1 MTNVRKEESHTGAI
15 SQLLTTIA
23 ALLHRY
29 FPMQRMMLGPG
40 RSSVRVSG
48 YSASSV
54 LATGLIAS
62 LAGEGS
68 AQTVCTTG
76 NTPCTVTGTIN
87 VAAGAT
93 GLSDTGPNV
102 MSTAAAVLVN
112 LNGANTTALLAAQGG
127 TINFDNGTV
136 SSTVAASN
144 RTGLRVTDANSAIN
158 ASNAAISLTLASGTG
173 NGVSNLIGVNVD
185 NGGAA
190 ALNST
195 TVNVS
200 GLSNGTGIVG
210 MRVAGSGSQLVFN
223 GGSVTAA
230 GRGAIGVLAEAGGVA
245 IIGTGATI
253 AASGAATLS
262 APVTRSHALFSTGA
276 GSQIN
281 GTGINANSAGIGGNA
296 ARAEAGGAVSLI
308 SSTLSTTG
316 AGSELFPSAAAF
328 ASSGGTISLGGPGS
342 TIVTTGQAGYG
353 LHVEDAGSQA
363 IVSNTN
369 VTVSGSRAVG
379 INLLNGGAAT
389 VGNSAISANNFIAI
403 DLLGT
408 GSALALN
415 NTSVNTISGT
425 AYGIRARSGS
435 EVVINGGSITT
446 QGASAA
452 GLFIGSSTVTA
463 NGLNI
468 RIYGDNNAM
477 GALADGGS
485 RVELNGGQVTT
496 SGNGV
501 AVAAFPHAVASRN
514 PGGQLIANGTPLTT
528 LGNRAMGAVADDG
541 GTTTLNGNPITTFGT
556 QSLGLFAVV
565 EQTGPQFAA
574 SVVGNNLTIET
585 AGALAHGAQAQ
596 QNDLAAQALITLNDS
611 SLTTHGAGAMGL
623 RAILSGTVIANRT
636 MALTEGLA
644 AHGVEARDNN
654 SSVTLNNSLITAT
667 GPNAHGALANSG
679 GLVVG
684 NATMVRAMGANGSA
698 LHLAGAPG
706 FVSNANFNGSTLT
719 NVSGPTIGVAG
730 DGNVTLTGS
739 FASGSGQW
747 LRVGTLN
754 NFIPLAAPDAPL
766 LGVGDPEGLDPPPV
780 ILPPPAALPVV
791 PGLANVTL
799 RNSTVIGSAF
809 TAPGSVSSVTLLDNS
824 TWIMTGSSNVTNLV
838 NDPSLIQ
845 FTPPTGDA
853 NLLSSYKT
861 LTTVNYVG
869 INGIIGLNTYLGN
882 DSAPSDRLVID
893 GGTATGLSPL
903 RIANTIGRGDLTRGN
918 GILVIDA
925 VNGGTTAPGTFVL
938 AGPVS
943 AGPYDYTLHRSSI
956 VDASNPDDWYLR
968 SRINCALEPTNPAC
982 AQPSPD
988 PANYRPETSLYAAIP
1003 SMALLYG
1010 RSLLDTLHERV
1021 GEEED
1026 QRNRPNPEN
1035 GKVGWA
1041 RIIGVTGHQN
1051 GDRLGIFG
1059 SGPQY
1064 SYSFGGLQGGMDV
1077 YRHDKP
1083 DGSRDQAGVYFA
1095 IGNDRGRVTHISGV
1109 QGNSNF
1115 DAYSLGGYW
1124 THFGPQGWYTDT
1136 ILQGTFYDVDSS
1148 AHRGLATLNT
1158 NGQGLAASVEAGHP
1172 FRFADGYF
1180 IEPQVQ
1186 MIYQSIAFANASDGA
1201 ALVRFDNADSLLG
1214 RIGARFGRTWSIDGG
1229 PRSVTAWIR
1238 PNLWNEFRGNPVTS
1252 FSSEAGFI
1260 PFRADL
1266 GGLFGELN
1274 IGASGQLSADV
1285 TLYANASY
1293 QARFD
1298 GAGSAY
1304 DGKVG
1309 MRFAW

>member
-1 MTNVRKEESHTGAI
+1 MTFAWTVCYPKHHASICFLAVVLFVANA
-15 SQLLTTIA
+15 
-23 ALLHRY
+23 
-29 FPMQRMMLGPG
+29 P
-40 RSSVRVSG
+40 SV
-48 YSASSV
+48 
-54 LATGLIAS
+54 
-62 LAGEGS
+62 S
-68 AQTVCTTG
+68 AQVCPTPAIANGGQCTVPSGTTLNVNGAGNVGIDALNAGNITANGITENLASATTTG
-76 NTPCTVTGTIN
+76 V
-87 VAAGAT
+87 
-93 GLSDTGPNV
+93 LSDSGGRVTFDG
-102 MSTAAAVLVN
+102 STLK
-112 LNGANTTALLAAQGG
+112 TTA
-127 TINFDNGTV
+127 TT
-136 SSTVAASN
+136 T
-144 RTGLRVTDANSAIN
+144 ANSAGQIGLRATGTGSQIFATGSTITMGPPN
-158 ASNAAISLTLASGTG
+158 GTTTASNMTGALAEAGTVISLTNTFLQMLGGGNGLTNRGVVATGVGSTIGISGGGVSTASRGSIAVTAEDSGVINLGNGALISTTGVQNTVGPIGSHALISFGAGSRINGDGISISTSGLLASGARAENGGLIFLTRTTISTSSTASADTDPSSAARVMSGGFIELRGSTITTTGQRG
-173 NGVSNLIGVNVD
+173 NGISVQDVGSVASVFDSTISVSGTRAPAAFIF

-190 ALNST
+190 EFTNSALFSAN
-195 TVNVS
+195 N
-200 GLSNGTGIVG
+200 TGVL
-210 MRVAGSGSQLVFN
+210 VQDAGSTIKLTDSTIRSTAAVGYGLRVNAGGSAEMS
-223 GGSVTAA
+223 GGSVTTE
-230 GRGAIGVLAEAGGVA
+230 GRDGPAF
-245 IIGTGATI
+245 
-253 AASGAATLS
+253 AATN
-262 APVTRSHALFSTGA
+262 
-276 GSQIN
+276 GSIV
-281 GTGINANSAGIGGNA
+281 ANN
-296 ARAEAGGAVSLI
+296 V
-308 SSTLSTTG
+308 
-316 AGSELFPSAAAF
+316 
-328 ASSGGTISLGGPGS
+328 
-342 TIVTTGQAGYG
+342 TIVTRGP
-353 LHVEDAGSQA
+353 D
-363 IVSNTN
+363 
-369 VTVSGSRAVG
+369 
-379 INLLNGGAAT
+379 
-389 VGNSAISANNFIAI
+389 
-403 DLLGT
+403 
-408 GSALALN
+408 
-415 NTSVNTISGT
+415 
-425 AYGIRARSGS
+425 
-435 EVVINGGSITT
+435 
-446 QGASAA
+446 
-452 GLFIGSSTVTA
+452 
-463 NGLNI
+463 
-468 RIYGDNNAM
+468 NAM
-477 GALADGGS
+477 GALADLGGNIT
-485 RVELNGGQVTT
+485 LNGGSVTT
-496 SGNGV
+496 FGDSVRLSAYPHGL
-501 AVAAFPHAVASRN
+501 AARN
-514 PGGQLIANGTPLTT
+514 PGGILTANGTSVLTQG
-528 LGNRAMGAVADDG
+528 LVAMGAVADDG
-541 GTTTLNGNPITTFGT
+541 GTMILNGNSIRTLGTSSIGLYATVEQAGVQFPATLNGSGISVETFG
-556 QSLGLFAVV
+556 
-565 EQTGPQFAA
+565 E
-574 SVVGNNLTIET
+574 
-585 AGALAHGAQAQ
+585 LAHGAVSVQHFLVAPSV
-596 QNDLAAQALITLNDS
+596 ITLDNS
-611 SLTTHGAGAMGL
+611 SITTHGNLSAGL
-623 RAILSGTVIANRT
+623 RAITAGTVNANRT
-636 MALTEGLA
+636 SVLAEGVGSNGL
-644 AHGVEARDNN
+644 HARDLG
-654 SSVTLNNSLITAT
+654 SSVNINATSVLTTGNVANGGVAEGGGLLTGINSAVRAT
-667 GPNAHGALANSG
+667 GAN
-679 GLVVG
+679 
-684 NATMVRAMGANGSA
+684 AMG
-698 LHLAGAPG
+698 LYVAGAPG
-706 FVSNANFNGSTLT
+706 QVSNANFTGSSIT
-719 NVSGPTIGVAG
+719 NVDGPTIGVG
-730 DGNVTLTGS
+730 GNGNVTLTNS
-739 FASGSGQW
+739 LVSGSGQW
-747 LRVGTLN
+747 LRVGTIA
-754 NFIPLAAPDAPL
+754 NFSPLSAPDSGPP
-766 LGVGDPEGLDPPPV
+766 GITDPEGTEIP
-780 ILPPPAALPVV
+780 IIFPPPAALPVV

-799 RNSTVIGSAF
+799 SGTTVIGSAY
-809 TAPGSVSSVTLLDNS
+809 TAPGSVSNVTLLDNS

-925 VNGGTTAPGTFVL
+925 INGGTTAPGTFVL

-956 VDASNPDDWYLR
+956 IDASNPDDWYLR

-982 AQPSPD
+982 AQPTPD

-1026 QRNRPNPEN
+1026 QRNRSNPEN

-1136 ILQGTFYDVDSS
+1136 ILQGTFYDVNSS

-1158 NGQGLAASVEAGHP
+1158 SGQGLAASVEAGHP

-1186 MIYQSIAFANASDGA
+1186 MVYQSIAFANASDGA

-1252 FSSEAGFI
+1252 FSSETGFI

-1266 GGLFGELN
+1266 GGLFGEIN
-1274 IGASGQLSADV
+1274 IGASGQLSANV